1 MKPGC
6 ELHAYATDIR
16 VVGAASELLCSSCT
30 LLTLLS
36 AFAAADQ
43 RFKRIVLRASCMA
56 DHFPAAY
63 KRGLTDVLS
72 GVAKKAAESGVA

>member
-1 MKPGC
+1 
-6 ELHAYATDIR
+6 
-16 VVGAASELLCSSCT
+16 
-30 LLTLLS
+30 
-36 AFAAADQ
+36 
-43 RFKRIVLRASCMA
+43 MA